1 MPVTLV
7 IVDPPRVVASVFAKQ
22 DCYRG
27 WEVPLYSR
35 ECLRGNKSH
44 FSLKTKNEG
53 RGYEV

>member
-35 ECLRGNKSH
+35 ECHRGNKSH